1 MSFVISHSNRTFTN
15 CAKFRKVSNTDKENR
30 IVDLVYPIY
39 GIAVVAIVALGLAT
53 YFILEAYFPTF
64 SDNKLVLLAGFSFA
78 LILLIVAVIVPTTRQ
93 LKQVV
98 QNATKSESHSKELA
112 DQISELNQ
120 ELQDINGAIER
131 STILVKTDAKGK
143 ILYPNSGFCK
153 ICKYDADEII
163 GKPLFLNREGLQE
176 SIIYDHIRGAQKGQI
191 WYGEVIDHAKDGTL
205 YYLDVSLIPI
215 KSANNEVYQYLA
227 ICVDAT
233 SKRLAEESRIT
244 ASDLLLR
251 DQKILSRATISGQE
265 LERKRLAQELHDG
278 IGQMLTGLSFG
289 LESINLTDDQ
299 QADRFQKIKAQL
311 KDVIRELRRIS
322 SDLRPVVLT
331 DFGVLSAIKDLA
343 KTLQTTSDVSI
354 DLEDETS
361 GDIRFHKAIEVGLYR
376 VAQEAIN
383 NALKH
388 AEAEMLSIFM
398 ENDEHFLVVEIRDNG
413 KGFNVQEKID
423 DKSYSISGNGLA
435 SMHQRAELMQS
446 ELTIDSEIGKGT
458 TVQIKVPIEKVSEFY
473 EQN

>member
-1 MSFVISHSNRTFTN
+1 VSTN
-15 CAKFRKVSNTDKENR
+15 NKENR
-30 IVDLVYPIY
+30 ILDLVYPIY
-39 GIAVVAIVALGLAT
+39 GLAIVAILALGLAM
-53 YFILEAYFPTF
+53 YFILEAYFPEF
-64 SDNKLVLLAGFSFA
+64 SDNKMVLLGGFSFA
-78 LILLIVAVIVPTTRQ
+78 LILLIVAVIIPTTRQ
-93 LKQVV
+93 LKNVV
-98 QNATKSESHSKELA
+98 QTATKSEGHSKELA
-112 DQISELNQ
+112 DQISELNK

-131 STILVKTDAKGK
+131 STILVKTDAKGR
-143 ILYPNSGFCK
+143 IVDPNIGFCK
-153 ICKYDADEII
+153 ICKYEAEEII
-163 GKPLFLNREGLQE
+163 GKPLFLNREGPRE
-176 SIIYDHIRGAQKGQI
+176 SIIYDHIRGTQKGQV

-215 KSANNEVYQYLA
+215 KSVNNEVYQYLA

-233 SKRLAEESRIT
+233 AKRLEEESRKT

-251 DQKILSRATISGQE
+251 DQKILTRATISGQE
-265 LERKRLAQELHDG
+265 LERKRMAQELHDG

-289 LESINLTDDQ
+289 LESINLNDEQ

-331 DFGVLSAIKDLA
+331 DFGVISAIKDLV
-343 KTLQTTSDVSI
+343 KTLQSTSDISI
-354 DLEDETS
+354 ELEDETS
-361 GDIRFHKAIEVGLYR
+361 HDIRFHKAIEVGLYR

-388 AEAEMLSIFM
+388 AGAEMLTVFM
-398 ENDEHFLVVEIRDNG
+398 ENDEHFLIVQIRDNG

-423 DKSYSISGNGLA
+423 DKSYSISGNGIG
-435 SMHQRAELMQS
+435 SMYQRAELMQS
-446 ELTIDSEIGKGT
+446 ELKIESKIGMGT